1 MEELDRILEKLRAH
15 RPVIENRYELRENVM
30 ARIKGQ
36 RKFSDYFFAWTDI
49 VWLRRSMALASVII
63 VILFGIQQ
71 VFMTKRIEK
80 LEKRMISINTDKVL
94 EYQREKVIANSVL
107 FTDLD
112 RKDMNDSIK
121 VATGDLLDLVKS
133 YRSLQAKY
141 EEILNKARTDNQ
153 ENKKQKL

>member
-1 MEELDRILEKLRAH
+1 MEEMDRIKKYLRAYEPQM
-15 RPVIENRYELRENVM
+15 RDRDELSEGVIK
-30 ARIKGQ
+30 RISG
-36 RKFSDYFFAWTDI
+36 RRSGMDYVFGWTEI
-49 VWLRRSMALASVII
+49 VWLRRSMTVASVLI

-71 VFMTKRIEK
+71 LFMTKRIEK
-80 LEKRMISINTDKVL
+80 LENRMISNNTDKVL
-94 EYQREKVIANSVL
+94 EYQREKVIASSVL
-107 FTDLD
+107 FTDRD

-141 EEILNKARTDNQ
+141 EEILDKARTDKL

>member
-1 MEELDRILEKLRAH
+1 MEELDKIKEHLRAYQPQM
-15 RPVIENRYELRENVM
+15 RDRDELRDDVM
-30 ARIKGQ
+30 KRISC
-36 RKFSDYFFAWTDI
+36 RKSGMDYVFGWTEI
-49 VWLRRSMALASVII
+49 VWLRRSMALASVLI

-107 FTDLD
+107 FTDLE

-133 YRSLQAKY
+133 YRSLQTKY
-141 EEILNKARTDNQ
+141 EEILKKARTDKL
-153 ENKKQKL
+153 ENIKQKL

>member
-1 MEELDRILEKLRAH
+1 MRDRDELSEGVMKRISC
-15 RPVIENRYELRENVM
+15 
-30 ARIKGQ
+30 
-36 RKFSDYFFAWTDI
+36 RKSGMDYVFGWTEI
-49 VWLRRSMALASVII
+49 VWLRRSMTVASVLI
-63 VILFGIQQ
+63 VILFAVQQ
-71 VFMTKRIEK
+71 LFITKRIEK

-94 EYQREKVIANSVL
+94 EYQRENVIANSVL
-107 FTDLD
+107 FTGPD

-141 EEILNKARTDNQ
+141 EEILNKARADKL